1 MSLFRAGDKTSV
13 SALILAN
20 LVPLG
25 AVCFLGWTVSSVV
38 LLYWWENV
46 VIGWY
51 TFLKIIVLTIKK
63 RENRVDNA
71 VAIPFFFI
79 HYGLFCLGHA
89 MVILAIFP
97 NDGILL
103 SGEETVRIFAWRL
116 PGFVLPVLALFV
128 SHGISF
134 VENYL
139 GKKEYEEVGLGSLM
153 GSPYPRILVLHIA
166 IVAAAFVILLVGSP
180 VPLLVALVVAKIW
193 MDIRLHNREHWW
205 LRENDEGYPEI

>member
-1 MSLFRAGDKTSV
+1 MNILKAGDKTSV

-25 AVCFLGWTVSSVV
+25 GVLFLGWTVSSVV

-51 TFLKIIVLTIKK
+51 TFLKIIVLTITK
-63 RENRVDNA
+63 RENRVDNV

-89 MVILAIFP
+89 MAVLAVFP
-97 NDGILL
+97 NEGIFL
-103 SGEETVRIFAWRL
+103 SRGDSISIFDWTL
-116 PGFVLPVLALFV
+116 PGIVLPVLALFV

-139 GKKEYEEVGLGSLM
+139 GKKEYEEVGLGTLM

-166 IVAAAFVILLVGSP
+166 VMAAAFVILLVGSP
-180 VPLLVALVVAKIW
+180 VPLLVALVLMKIW
-193 MDIRLHNREHWW
+193 MDIRLHNREHLWFQK
-205 LRENDEGYPEI
+205 D